1 MKKLQNFIALLF
13 AALAATLVATSS
25 FAADLDEAA
34 RKDYWQKRYEMVL
47 NQSSAAET
55 RLAAAERALRKARH
69 RDRLKGQ
76 ARIDINLELDAARK
90 EAEAARVSCQ
100 SSGHLAQQRTPLAS
114 RRSRA
119 APGIEPALRQG
130 TPLPGPQ
137 LLRLRPVEAALA
149 GGVLP
154 GRALARGVSA

>member
-90 EAEAARVSCQ
+90 EAEAARKL
-100 SSGHLAQQRTPLAS
+100 LAQFP
-114 RRSRA
+114 
-119 APGIEPALRQG
+119 
-130 TPLPGPQ
+130 
-137 LLRLRPVEAALA
+137 EAARRA
-149 GGVLP
+149 GVLP
-154 GRALARGVSA
+154 GWLREVEDRPAAADPSATETTRKPFR